1 MKQAKARKRMHERV
15 RRTEKKRTNKDMF
28 RTLKTPMIKATI
40 QTANTALFIFSSV
53 MIVWVLHRKFDRKE
67 SLESNQ
73 QQMKV

>member
-1 MKQAKARKRMHERV
+1 
-15 RRTEKKRTNKDMF
+15 MF
-28 RTLKTPMIKATI
+28 RALKTPMIKATI